1 MSAIDPR
8 VNASPFRA
16 LQGGAR
22 GHRDKQPLRDRKPQY
37 LLGVILVLLV
47 TGCARPAPS
56 ESPPPPDALVAD
68 DFSPPN
74 VGWARFDTEQSAVYV
89 LAGELYLEDRGKDL
103 AVYTPLIGHEHTDVQ
118 IDVDVRH
125 VQGAVNNWMGVLCR
139 QQDEDNYYLL
149 AISADGYY
157 LILRVINGEAMAL
170 VGPEY
175 SEVIRTGKAANG
187 LRASCEGSQLS
198 LWVNGDELA
207 RFQDDSLMDAG
218 GVALFADAVQ
228 RGEIVVVAFDN
239 FVLTSP

>member
-1 MSAIDPR
+1 MDPR
-8 VNASPFRA
+8 IGASSFCASRA
-16 LQGGAR
+16 SAR
-22 GHRDKQPLRDRKPQY
+22 GQRSKQPPKDRKPIY
-37 LLGVILVLLV
+37 LLGVILLLFV
-47 TGCARPAPS
+47 AGCARPTPS
-56 ESPPPPDALVAD
+56 GSPLPSDALVAD

-103 AVYTPLIGHEHTDVQ
+103 AVYSPLIGHEHTDVQ

-187 LRASCEGSQLS
+187 LRARCEASQLS
-198 LWVNGDELA
+198 LWANGEKLA
-207 RFQDDSLMDAG
+207 TYQDDSLMDAG

-228 RGEIVVVAFDN
+228 RGEIVVVAFDD